1 MSDWVVGIDLGATK
15 IAMGLIDPG
24 DHIVA
29 YRRFAA
35 KTHEGP
41 QAVVDRIAS
50 AVADLERETPNGRRI
65 AALGLCSPGPVDH
78 ETGMVLD
85 PPNMPGLHHTP
96 LRQMLAKR
104 LQLPVSLEHDAKGAA
119 LGEYHFGAG
128 RGARSMVY
136 IVVGT
141 GVGAAIITDGDL
153 YRGVNN
159 AAGEIGHTTLDRYG
173 RLCSCGNRGCVET
186 YVAGP
191 WLARHYQDA
200 SKREGKGWPG
210 DQGPI
215 TGALVACFAQDGDP
229 LAVQVL
235 VEAGEALGVAVATM
249 AMMLD
254 IDLYVVGGS
263 VAHCGELLLG
273 PARTT
278 VPRHSHA
285 SVGSRV
291 RIVVT
296 ELHEDGPILG
306 CGWLARQ
313 ALEMKTDPGI

>member
-1 MSDWVVGIDLGATK
+1 MSDWVVGVDLGATK
-15 IAMGLIDPG
+15 IAMGLIDPH

-29 YRRFAA
+29 YRRFATN
-35 KTHEGP
+35 THQGP
-41 QAVVDRIAS
+41 QAVVERIARH
-50 AVADLERETPNGRRI
+50 VADLQGEIPDGKSI
-65 AALGLCSPGPVDH
+65 AALGMCSPGPVDH

-96 LRQMLAKR
+96 LRQMLVER

-141 GVGAAIITDGDL
+141 GVGAAIIADGDL

-186 YVAGP
+186 FVSGP
-191 WLARHYQDA
+191 WLARHYQEA
-200 SKREGKGWPG
+200 IQREGQSWP
-210 DQGPI
+210 DEQGPI
-215 TGALVACFAQDGDP
+215 TGERVASFAKEGDP
-229 LAVQVL
+229 LAAQIL
-235 VEAGEALGVAVATM
+235 ADAGEALGVAVATM

-306 CGWLARQ
+306 CGWLARR
-313 ALEMKTDPGI
+313 ALDS

>member
-1 MSDWVVGIDLGATK
+1 
-15 IAMGLIDPG
+15 
-24 DHIVA
+24 
-29 YRRFAA
+29 
-35 KTHEGP
+35 
-41 QAVVDRIAS
+41 
-50 AVADLERETPNGRRI
+50 
-65 AALGLCSPGPVDH
+65 
-78 ETGMVLD
+78 
-85 PPNMPGLHHTP
+85 
-96 LRQMLAKR
+96 
-104 LQLPVSLEHDAKGAA
+104 
-119 LGEYHFGAG
+119 
-128 RGARSMVY
+128 MVY

-141 GVGAAIITDGDL
+141 GVGAAIIADGDL

-186 YVAGP
+186 YIAGP

-200 SKREGKGWPG
+200 VQQEGQGWPD
-210 DQGPI
+210 DQRPI
-215 TGALVACFAQDGDP
+215 TGEMVACFAEDGDP

-235 VEAGEALGVAVATM
+235 AEAGEALGIAVATM

-263 VAHCGELLLG
+263 VANCGELLLE

-278 VPRHSHA
+278 VPHHSHA

-313 ALEMKTDPGI
+313 ALDVNTDSGI